1 MPRIARTT
9 LAALSALAVLAA
21 AAPVP
26 AVAGVGGGQLE
37 GFLLDIDGSAA
48 SGFTLHLIDA
58 AGRDVAQSTTADDG
72 IYSFRDLESGSYSLG
87 VENPQG
93 GMAVVAAP
101 PVQLKG
107 NSLARRDVKLMQTDP
122 AAPGAAFVG
131 NPSMGLWWA
140 GLDPTVRAL
149 TVVGGV
155 VLLLL
160 TISALDNGGET
171 ELSGTPITGAQ

>member
-1 MPRIARTT
+1 
-9 LAALSALAVLAA
+9 
-21 AAPVP
+21 
-26 AVAGVGGGQLE
+26 
-37 GFLLDIDGSAA
+37 
-48 SGFTLHLIDA
+48 
-58 AGRDVAQSTTADDG
+58 
-72 IYSFRDLESGSYSLG
+72 
-87 VENPQG
+87 
-93 GMAVVAAP
+93 
-101 PVQLKG
+101 
-107 NSLARRDVKLMQTDP
+107 MQTDP

-140 GLDPTVRAL
+140 GLDPTVRVL